1 MHVHFRF
8 RTDNKYNILRNARN
22 KIQGL
27 NSLRC
32 WLWLSVDFSHWD
44 HALLINNNNPL
55 AALLVAPLHHVEL
68 ELLESLLE
76 LYDALIRTE
85 ARLLVR
91 AHVHRVVSPLE
102 IDEELLAPADR
113 AMPLDIA
120 KHLLHALLLF
130 VVVC

>member
-32 WLWLSVDFSHWD
+32 WLWLSVYFSHWD

-120 KHLLHALLLF
+120 KHLLHAFLLF